1 MATATAAAQATK
13 GRLWFKALRAPFL
26 VASVIP
32 VLLGGVFALLTYVK
46 PCLVFFAGTTVVW
59 ECGGSPVTKE
69 LAGYRYFVDFGLFNG
84 WLFLLAL
91 AGAVCVHLATNM
103 LNDNFDFRSGDDL
116 AVRHQNPFAGGG
128 RVLPL
133 RVLNVNVHLAV
144 ALGFLALG
152 SLIGLY
158 LVTQV
163 GLTLLWIGLIGVFA
177 ALFYVGP
184 PFRLANRGVGELF
197 VGLSFGP
204 LVVMG
209 TYYVMTQR
217 LDWGPFFLAMS
228 MGLLVAAILWINEF
242 PDVEA
247 DLSVGK
253 RTLMARLGYER
264 SVDWYFY
271 LVAGTYVFAGLGVI
285 TATVPWPV
293 LVTFLTLPIARK
305 NLRHLQIH
313 ARDPMALIP
322 ANAGTVMLT
331 LAFGILAILGVLAG
345 IVL

>member
-1 MATATAAAQATK
+1 MATATATAAPVRRGQ
-13 GRLWFKALRAPFL
+13 LWFRALRAPFL
-26 VASVIP
+26 VASIIP
-32 VLLGGVFALLTYVK
+32 VILGGVLAL
-46 PCLVFFAGTTVVW
+46 
-59 ECGGSPVTKE
+59 VTIRS
-69 LAGYRYFVDFGLFNG
+69 LPSMGAPIRFQAD
-84 WLFLLAL
+84 LFLLTL
-91 AGAVCVHLATNM
+91 VGAVFVHLATNM
-103 LNDNFDFRSGDDL
+103 LNDNFDYRSGDDL
-116 AVRHQNPFAGGG
+116 AVKHQNPFAGGG
-128 RVLPL
+128 RVLPQG
-133 RVLNVNVHLAV
+133 VLNVNAHLAV
-144 ALGFLALG
+144 ALGFLGLG

-163 GLTLLWIGLIGVFA
+163 GLTLLWIGLIGVFVA
-177 ALFYVGP
+177 FFYVAP
-184 PFRLANRGVGELF
+184 PVRLANRGVGELF

-242 PDVEA
+242 PDVDA

-271 LVAGTYVFAGLGVI
+271 LVAGAYVFAGLGVI

-293 LVTFLTLPIARK
+293 IVTVLTLPIARK
-305 NLRHLQIH
+305 NLRHLQVH